1 MSLGERRKGR
11 VSIYATLALMGSVVL
26 FISSLFWLTTNGPWN
41 NEVIFGDPEYIT
53 TSNPIANNETESQ
66 NEHQTDYNLTEA
78 VADLEKAGCVF
89 TVYNGDYTEASITRL
104 EYNAFK
110 EEAVKRKIVFLTNRK
125 EGTTVLLVEKNG
137 QIFEWS
143 P

>member
-1 MSLGERRKGR
+1 
-11 VSIYATLALMGSVVL
+11 
-26 FISSLFWLTTNGPWN
+26 
-41 NEVIFGDPEYIT
+41 
-53 TSNPIANNETESQ
+53 
-66 NEHQTDYNLTEA
+66 
-78 VADLEKAGCVF
+78 
-89 TVYNGDYTEASITRL
+89 VYNGDYAEASITRL